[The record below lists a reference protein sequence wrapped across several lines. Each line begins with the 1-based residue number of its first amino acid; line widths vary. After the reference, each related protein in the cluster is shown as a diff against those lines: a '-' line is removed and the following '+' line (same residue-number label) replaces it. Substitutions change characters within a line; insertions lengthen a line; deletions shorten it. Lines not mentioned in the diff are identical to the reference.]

1 MSMRRIHIGEMPTV
15 IEARCARGCPF
26 SPFEGSF
33 ALSVAVSSKSVPF
46 EDAIGEGSAMSLG
59 LESPGDF

>member
-1 MSMRRIHIGEMPTV
+1 MKRIQFRHEPTV
-15 IEARCARGCPF
+15 IEALCVGVGPF
-26 SPFEGSF
+26 SPFEGSR

-46 EDAIGEGSAMSLG
+46 EDAIGEGSAISLG